1 MASADIER
9 VSHALSLNQREVFD
23 ALEEGVFLLDQDYR
37 VIFHNSAASQILPD
51 IAVGLLLSDSCP
63 CFYSAFSAQIEAALA
78 AEQIEIGPIAFQRCD
93 DALNVKLRC
102 SRLSLGSEINGGLP
116 VLLVAISDVTQMV
129 QALARIEEAYAALD
143 HQLVTARRYQD
154 ALFTHRLDERELSC
168 EAIGMPAYELSGD
181 FFNVGRIGERYLII
195 MGDVQSHG
203 IEVAIKAITLQHLCR
218 QNIGQVPQTAELM
231 TSLNRFVLNDAH
243 DSFWSCCIFVASYD
257 PLSRSLYYSRAGMP
271 EPVLVRNDG
280 SVEYVTLGDSPLGY
294 FEEEN
299 YSSGLN
305 FIKPGDRLLLASDGV
320 TECGIAG
327 SKSDFYGHANL
338 VANYVEQLQPGTGHC
353 LRELARSI
361 VFQHGSAIFSDDF
374 TLAEIIFK

>member
-1 MASADIER
+1 MPPADIER
-9 VSHALSLNQREVFD
+9 VSHALSLNQRVVFD
-23 ALEEGVFLLDQDYR
+23 ALEEGVFLLDHENR
-37 VIFHNSAASQILPD
+37 VLFHNNAAREILPD
-51 IAVGLLLSDSCP
+51 ISVGLLLSESCP
-63 CFYSAFSAQIEAALA
+63 CFYQAFFAQIEAALA
-78 AEQIEIGPIAFQRCD
+78 AKQAEIGPIPFKRQSD
-93 DALNVKLRC
+93 ELHVKLRC
-102 SRLSLGSEINGGLP
+102 SQLPLGSDVNAGQP
-116 VLLVAISDVTQMV
+116 VLMVAISNVTKMV
-129 QALARIEEAYAALD
+129 QALATIEEAYAALD

-154 ALFTHRLDERELSC
+154 ALFTHRLDARELSC

-181 FFNVGRIGERYLII
+181 FFNVGRVGERFLII

-231 TSLNRFVLNDAH
+231 ASLNRFVLNDAH

-271 EPVLVRNDG
+271 EPVLVRSDG
-280 SVEYVTLGDSPLGY
+280 GVEYVTLGDSPLGY

-299 YSSGLN
+299 YSSGLC

-320 TECGIAG
+320 TECRIAG
-327 SKSDFYGHANL
+327 AKADFYGHANL
-338 VANYVEQLQPGTGHC
+338 VANYLEQLQLDPGHS

-361 VFQHGSAIFSDDF
+361 VRQHGSAIFTDDF